1 MKIVHC
7 EDVEAKKVKGGF
19 KLKRKWL
26 NTSGSENFA
35 VRHCEFEPG
44 GYSPLPSH
52 PWEHE
57 MFVLEGQ
64 GSIVGEKE
72 TKAVVAGSAIS
83 IPAGETHQVRNTSE
97 KTLKLLCMIPK

>member
-1 MKIVHC
+1 MKIVHY
-7 EDVEAKKVKGGF
+7 EDIEAEEAKEGF
-19 KLKRKWL
+19 KLRMRWL

-35 VRHCEFEPG
+35 VRHLEFEPG
-44 GYSPLPSH
+44 GYSPLHSH

-64 GSIVGEKE
+64 GSMVGEKE
-72 TKAVVAGSAIS
+72 AKAVVAGTAIS
-83 IPAGETHQVRNTSE
+83 IPAGEIHQVRNTGE